1 MTANTSPFIIA
12 DRLTI
17 GLPEGRPLVDGISFE
32 IGKEQVALVGESG
45 SGKSLTARSLMGL
58 LAPSLSLNASQL
70 SLAGNDLRHLK
81 PSQWQSLRGGKVA
94 MVMQDPKYALNPSKT
109 IGWQVEEPLILHRK
123 FSRRQRQ
130 EKVLAMLEAVGLTNP
145 HQLIKRYPNQLS
157 GGMGQRIMLAIALI
171 TDPEFLIADE
181 PTSALDHA
189 MRDQVL
195 SLIQDLVAQRDMG
208 LLLISHDLQQVADHC
223 QRVMV
228 MYQGKILDRLAAK
241 DLPQATHPYTQT
253 LWACRPSLATK
264 GKRLPTLDRAA
275 LEGYS

>member
-32 IGKEQVALVGESG
+32 IGKERVALVGESG

-123 FSRRQRQ
+123 LSRRQRQ
-130 EKVLAMLEAVGLTNP
+130 EKVLAMLEAVGLANP

-228 MYQGKILDRLAAK
+228 MYQGKILDRLTAK

>member
-1 MTANTSPFIIA
+1 MTANTSPFIVA

-32 IGKEQVALVGESG
+32 IGKERVALVGESG

-123 FSRRQRQ
+123 LSRRQRQ
-130 EKVLAMLEAVGLTNP
+130 EKVLAMLEAVGLANP

-157 GGMGQRIMLAIALI
+157 GGMGQRIMLAIALV

-275 LEGYS
+275 LEGYP

>member
-1 MTANTSPFIIA
+1 MTANASPFIIA

-17 GLPEGRPLVDGISFE
+17 GHPEGRPLVDGISFE
-32 IGKEQVALVGESG
+32 IGKERVALVGESG

-70 SLAGNDLRHLK
+70 SLAGNDLLHLK

-123 FSRRQRQ
+123 LSRRQRQ
-130 EKVLAMLEAVGLTNP
+130 EKVLAMLEAVGLVNP
-145 HQLIKRYPNQLS
+145 QQLIKRYPNQLS

-228 MYQGKILDRLAAK
+228 MYQGQILDRLAAR
-241 DLPQATHPYTQT
+241 DLGQATHPYTRT

>member
-1 MTANTSPFIIA
+1 MTVNTSPFIIA
-12 DRLTI
+12 DQLTI

-32 IGKEQVALVGESG
+32 IGKERVALVGESG

-109 IGWQVEEPLILHRK
+109 IGWQVEEPLLLHRK
-123 FSRRQRQ
+123 LSRRQRQ
-130 EKVLAMLEAVGLTNP
+130 EKVLAMLEAVGLANP

-275 LEGYS
+275 LEGYP

>member
-1 MTANTSPFIIA
+1 MTANASPFIIA

-32 IGKEQVALVGESG
+32 IGKERVALVGESG

-70 SLAGNDLRHLK
+70 SLAGNDIRHLK

-123 FSRRQRQ
+123 LSRRQRQ

-145 HQLIKRYPNQLS
+145 QQLIKRYPNQLS

-228 MYQGKILDRLAAK
+228 MYQGQILDRLAAK
-241 DLPQATHPYTQT
+241 DLAQATHPYTQT

>member
-130 EKVLAMLEAVGLTNP
+130 EKVLAMLEAVGLANP

-189 MRDQVL
+189 MRDQEL

-275 LEGYS
+275 LEGYP

>member
-1 MTANTSPFIIA
+1 MTANSSPFIIA
-12 DRLTI
+12 DQLTI
-17 GLPEGRPLVDGISFE
+17 GVPGARPLVDGISFN
-32 IGKEQVALVGESG
+32 IGKERVALVGESG

-70 SLAGNDLRHLK
+70 SLAGNDLLHLK
-81 PSQWQSLRGGKVA
+81 ASQWQALRGGKVA

-123 FSRRQRQ
+123 LSRRQRQ

-195 SLIQDLVAQRDMG
+195 SLIQELVAQRDMG

-228 MYQGKILDRLAAK
+228 MYQGQILDRLAAS
-241 DLPQATHPYTQT
+241 DLAHATHPYTQT

-275 LEGYS
+275 LER

>member
-1 MTANTSPFIIA
+1 MTANASPFIIA

-17 GLPEGRPLVDGISFE
+17 GLPEDRPLVDGISFE
-32 IGKEQVALVGESG
+32 IGKERVALVGESG

-70 SLAGNDLRHLK
+70 SLAGNDIRHLK

-123 FSRRQRQ
+123 LSRRQRQ

-145 HQLIKRYPNQLS
+145 QQLIKRYPNQLS

-228 MYQGKILDRLAAK
+228 MYQGQILDRLAAK
-241 DLPQATHPYTQT
+241 DLAQATHPYTQT

>member
-1 MTANTSPFIIA
+1 MTANTTPFIIA
-12 DRLTI
+12 DQLTI
-17 GLPEGRPLVDGISFE
+17 GVPGGRPLVDGISFN
-32 IGKEQVALVGESG
+32 IGKERVALVGESG

-70 SLAGNDLRHLK
+70 SLAGNDLLHLK
-81 PSQWQSLRGGKVA
+81 ASQWQALRGGKVA

-123 FSRRQRQ
+123 LSRRQRQ
-130 EKVLAMLEAVGLTNP
+130 EKVLAMLEAVGLANP

-228 MYQGKILDRLAAK
+228 MYQGQILDRLAAK

-275 LEGYS
+275 LER

>member
-130 EKVLAMLEAVGLTNP
+130 EKVLAMLEAVGLANP

-275 LEGYS
+275 L

>member
-17 GLPEGRPLVDGISFE
+17 GLPEGHPLVDGISFE
-32 IGKEQVALVGESG
+32 IGKERVALVGESG

-123 FSRRQRQ
+123 LSRRQRQ
-130 EKVLAMLEAVGLTNP
+130 EKVLAILEAVGLANP

-228 MYQGKILDRLAAK
+228 MYQGKILDRLTAK

-275 LEGYS
+275 LEGYP

>member
-130 EKVLAMLEAVGLTNP
+130 EKVLAMLEAVGLANP

>member
-32 IGKEQVALVGESG
+32 IGKERVALVGESG

-123 FSRRQRQ
+123 LSRRQRQ
-130 EKVLAMLEAVGLTNP
+130 EKVLAMLEAVGLANP

-228 MYQGKILDRLAAK
+228 MYQGKILDRLAAQ

-275 LEGYS
+275 LEGYP

>member
-1 MTANTSPFIIA
+1 MTANASPFIIA

-32 IGKEQVALVGESG
+32 IGKERVALVGESG

-123 FSRRQRQ
+123 LSRRQRQ

-145 HQLIKRYPNQLS
+145 QQLIKRYPNQLS

-171 TDPEFLIADE
+171 TDPEFPIADE

-228 MYQGKILDRLAAK
+228 MYQGQILDRLAAK

>member
-32 IGKEQVALVGESG
+32 IGKERVALVGESG

-123 FSRRQRQ
+123 LSRRQRQ
-130 EKVLAMLEAVGLTNP
+130 EKVLAMLEAVGLANP

-208 LLLISHDLQQVADHC
+208 LLLISHDLQQLADHC

-275 LEGYS
+275 LEGYP

>member
-1 MTANTSPFIIA
+1 MTANTSPYIIA

-32 IGKEQVALVGESG
+32 IGKERVALVGESG

-109 IGWQVEEPLILHRK
+109 IGWQVEEPLLLHRK
-123 FSRRQRQ
+123 LSRRQRQ
-130 EKVLAMLEAVGLTNP
+130 EKVLAMLEAVGLANP

-275 LEGYS
+275 LEGYP

>member
-1 MTANTSPFIIA
+1 MTANTAPFIIA

-32 IGKEQVALVGESG
+32 IGKERVALVGESG

-109 IGWQVEEPLILHRK
+109 IGWQVEEPLLLHRK
-123 FSRRQRQ
+123 LSRRQRQ
-130 EKVLAMLEAVGLTNP
+130 EKVLAMLEAVGLANP

-275 LEGYS
+275 LEGYP

>member
-1 MTANTSPFIIA
+1 MTVNTSPFIIA

-32 IGKEQVALVGESG
+32 IGKERVALVGESG

-109 IGWQVEEPLILHRK
+109 IGWQVEEPLLLHRK
-123 FSRRQRQ
+123 LSRRQRQ
-130 EKVLAMLEAVGLTNP
+130 EKVLAMLEAVGLANP

-275 LEGYS
+275 LEGYP